1 MQNNEPNNNTI
12 GIYMLCNLER
22 NKIMKYMTKGVCARS
37 IQFEVEDNIVK
48 SVKFDGGCAGNSQG
62 VASLV
67 DGMNID
73 EAIRRMENIKCGF
86 KTTSCPDQL
95 ANALKEYKANQ

>member
-1 MQNNEPNNNTI
+1 
-12 GIYMLCNLER
+12 
-22 NKIMKYMTKGVCARS
+22 MKYTTRGVCSRS

-48 SVKFDGGCAGNSQG
+48 SVVFEGGCAGNSQG

-67 DGMNID
+67 DGMNIY

-86 KTTSCPDQL
+86 KATSCPDQL